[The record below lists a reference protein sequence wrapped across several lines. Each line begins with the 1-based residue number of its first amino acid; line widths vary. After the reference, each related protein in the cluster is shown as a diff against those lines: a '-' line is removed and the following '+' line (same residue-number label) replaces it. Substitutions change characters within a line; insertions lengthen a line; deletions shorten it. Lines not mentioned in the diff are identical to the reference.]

1 MAKKVDLLISQAVLD
16 KGINVVMASFT
27 GANIVNKNAALE
39 RLKKE
44 KIQKIVTSNLSD
56 NQILKEYV
64 RLQQEAG
71 IADPKPPAQWLIEI
85 IQANQR
91 LPNINTVV
99 DSYNIVSAETGL
111 AIGAHDLNSITG
123 SIRFAITNGNE
134 KYTPLGATFEEKVNQ
149 GEYACMD
156 DEKILCRLD
165 KKQCAETKI
174 TKDTKEFM
182 VYVQGNRFVSCKAL
196 QTALDEVGKNITA
209 FCGGNYEIN
218 TSTIIP

>member
-1 MAKKVDLLISQAVLD
+1 MAKKIDLLISQAVLD

-27 GANIVNKNAALE
+27 GTNIVNKNGALE
-39 RLKKE
+39 RLKRE
-44 KIQKIVTSNLSD
+44 KIQKIAISNVAN

-99 DSYNIVSAETGL
+99 DSYNLVSAETGL
-111 AIGAHDLNSITG
+111 AIGAHDLSRIVG
-123 SIRFAITNGNE
+123 SIRFAIVSGNE
-134 KYTPLGATFEEKVNQ
+134 KYTPLGSTFTEKVNQ

-156 DEKILCRLD
+156 EEKILCRLD

-174 TKDTKEFM
+174 TKDTKEFT
-182 VYVQGNRFVSCKAL
+182 VYVQGNRFVSLKSLQDAL
-196 QTALDEVGKNITA
+196 EEVGQNITA
-209 FCGGNYEIN
+209 FCGGSYEVVKP
-218 TSTIIP
+218 TVIP